1 MTFPAHQGLI
11 VPVKLKW
18 PNAIDGTALCIG
30 AATPDVAYALGP
42 WLNAQS
48 HTALGVLLWALPFT
62 LLSTSLVR
70 WRAASGIF
78 AALPDAGRLQLRSY
92 RVLGTRRPSA
102 VATVMSALLGAASHV
117 IIDGFTHAGRF
128 GSNLLD
134 LNDVL
139 FTAPIRGEMTGARV
153 LQYIGHFGG
162 SAAFIVALLIVA
174 SSGRLS
180 VWYGHDA
187 VAEARAVSMTRL
199 QRTVF
204 WTIIAAFVGGATV
217 FASATGRSTIFVPV
231 TVLVFALLATGV
243 VFGGIIDT
251 AERSHRRTESSRDVT
266 NKPLEPPLDNRHT

>member
-18 PNAIDGTALCIG
+18 PTAIDGTALCIG
-30 AATPDVAYALGP
+30 AAAPDVAYALGP

-48 HTALGVLLWALPFT
+48 HTAVGVLVWSLPFT
-62 LLSTSLVR
+62 LIVTSLVR

-102 VATVMSALLGAASHV
+102 VVTVLSSLLGAGSHV
-117 IIDGFTHAGRF
+117 LIDGFTHAGRF
-128 GSNLLD
+128 GANWLG

-139 FTAPIRGEMTGARV
+139 FTAPIRGDMTGARV

-162 SAAFIVALLIVA
+162 SVVFIAVLVIVA

-180 VWYGHDA
+180 VWYGDDA
-187 VAEARAVSMTRL
+187 VAKARAVSL
-199 QRTVF
+199 SSVQRMVF
-204 WTIIAAFVGGATV
+204 WSILVAFTAGAV
-217 FASATGRSTIFVPV
+217 VLATATDRSVIFVPV
-231 TVLVFALLATGV
+231 TTLVFVLIAAGVLFGQLL
-243 VFGGIIDT
+243 
-251 AERSHRRTESSRDVT
+251 ESRPLPESQTESVQPSSVPEVEGDR
-266 NKPLEPPLDNRHT
+266 